1 MIDPITAITV
11 ATTAFSTVKK
21 FVNAGQ
27 EFEQVAGQL
36 GKWYGA
42 AADFRHMQQSQKK
55 PPIFKKLFA
64 AGSVEEEALSLL
76 IHEKTLMEQEKQ
88 LADLLNNRFGYGT
101 MKELTEMRR
110 QIKKDREET
119 IYKQMERQK
128 AFVDT
133 VTVIFL
139 SSLLIGMVGF
149 LIYFMGL
156 GAGWW

>member
-1 MIDPITAITV
+1 
-11 ATTAFSTVKK
+11 
-21 FVNAGQ
+21 
-27 EFEQVAGQL
+27 
-36 GKWYGA
+36 
-42 AADFRHMQQSQKK
+42 
-55 PPIFKKLFA
+55 
-64 AGSVEEEALSLL
+64 
-76 IHEKTLMEQEKQ
+76 
-88 LADLLNNRFGYGT
+88 